1 MAGHPSVPALSV
13 VVVSFNETWQLERCL
28 RSLAA
33 QVARPTMEVI
43 VVRKWERETDDMAR
57 LHAAFPETLW
67 VNATDG
73 TIPRMRSRGIAASR
87 GDVVA
92 MIEDDCVVEAHF
104 GSAVLRAHASPHVAV
119 GGAVEPGSYQTALD
133 WATYFCDYARFML
146 PFPVGDTSV
155 LPGNNVSYKRAVV
168 EELLSLGASD
178 GLQEAFVHA
187 AWSRSGRPMKADPQI
202 VVRNENSWSVAAVS
216 SLPFHHGR
224 AFAGQRGQNW
234 PLPRR
239 LAFAAAAVALPA
251 LHGGRILSRVV
262 GRRRK
267 VGQLTRALPWVVLF
281 GLSWSA
287 GEFVGY
293 SLGPGTSLQR
303 WR

>member
-1 MAGHPSVPALSV
+1 MVNV
-13 VVVSFNETWQLERCL
+13 Q
-28 RSLAA
+28 
-33 QVARPTMEVI
+33 
-43 VVRKWERETDDMAR
+43 
-57 LHAAFPETLW
+57 AAFPETLW

-73 TIPRMRSRGIAASR
+73 TIPRMRSQGIAASR

-92 MIEDDCVVEAHF
+92 LIEDDCVVEAYF
-104 GSAVLRAHASPHVAV
+104 GSAVLRAHAGPHVAV
-119 GGAVEPGSYQTALD
+119 GGAVEPGSYLTALD

-146 PFPVGDTSV
+146 PFPAGDASV

-168 EELLSLGASD
+168 DELLSLGAAN

-187 AWSRSGRPMKADPQI
+187 AWRQSGRLMKADPQV
-202 VVRNENSWSVAAVS
+202 VVRNENAWTVAAVS

-234 PLPRR
+234 TLTRR
-239 LAFAAAAVALPA
+239 LAFAAATVALPA
-251 LHGGRILSRVV
+251 LHGGRILTRVV
-262 GRRRK
+262 GKRRR
-267 VGQLTRALPWVVLF
+267 VGQLARALPWVVLF

-287 GEFVGY
+287 GECVGY
-293 SLGPGTSLQR
+293 ALGPGTSLQR